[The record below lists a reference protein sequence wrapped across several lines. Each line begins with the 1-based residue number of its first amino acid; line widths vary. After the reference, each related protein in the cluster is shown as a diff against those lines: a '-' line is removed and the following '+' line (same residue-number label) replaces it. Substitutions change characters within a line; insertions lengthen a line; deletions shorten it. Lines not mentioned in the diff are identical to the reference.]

1 MREKIIQDDKNLR
14 WADQPS
20 RRDVHWLR
28 QSWPNPRSRLRICLH
43 RRASSDPLSE
53 PEKFDFYFLFKI
65 LWKSTRYVFRRNILE
80 LNSVSSILFISLNNK
95 ISGNLNVPHC
105 SFSLTSQYQ
114 VFLLQQHSFL
124 FPIQS
129 SQIISNKILSGWV
142 HTEGF
147 HIFSKRGFKT
157 RFYLFIYLQFD
168 DVISIC
174 IWKST

>member
-1 MREKIIQDDKNLR
+1 MTKTFDELINHREEMYIGFVSHDPTPGQDFESAFIDELLQTLSLNLKNLGKN
-14 WADQPS
+14 
-20 RRDVHWLR
+20 L
-28 QSWPNPRSRLRICLH
+28 IFTFCL
-43 RRASSDPLSE
+43 
-53 PEKFDFYFLFKI
+53 KFYK
-65 LWKSTRYVFRRNILE
+65 KSTRYVFRRNILE

-157 RFYLFIYLQFD
+157 RFYLFIYLQYD